1 MLWLWFGGSIKELFS
16 RVVKGEGVTGM
27 GEKEEEKNFLPE
39 YAPRGKK
46 YMGRRETQSRISKEE
61 GGGDVFFS
69 LCLRGALGRGN
80 AVQICT
86 V

>member
-16 RVVKGEGVTGM
+16 RVVKGEGVTVM

-46 YMGRRETQSRISKEE
+46 YMG
-61 GGGDVFFS
+61 
-69 LCLRGALGRGN
+69 
-80 AVQICT
+80 
-86 V
+86 